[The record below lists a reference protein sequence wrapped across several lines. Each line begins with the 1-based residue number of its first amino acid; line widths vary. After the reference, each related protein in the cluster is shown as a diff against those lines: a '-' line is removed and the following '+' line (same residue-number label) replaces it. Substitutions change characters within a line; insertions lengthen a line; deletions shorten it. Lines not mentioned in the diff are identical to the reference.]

1 MKKGTQIAAWIFSVL
16 FLLCGFIGLFNEPL
30 AGFIVILMGAVLLP
44 PLTGVIS
51 QHFGFTPKWWMKGL
65 VIFALFIAFGMFAKP
80 VEKPAEK
87 GNTTARTKQTQATTV
102 PTNTANK
109 VTNKN
114 SDSQSNITETSV
126 ESKAEN
132 KTEEISDQQKQQ
144 QPTEMKEVSGTL
156 TVHFID
162 VGQADSILINTGSAA
177 MLIDAGN
184 NADAGDVVNYI
195 KEQGIK
201 TLDYIIGTHPH
212 EDHIGGMDVVVNSFD
227 IGKVILPKVQS
238 NTKTFEDL
246 LNAISNKGLKIT
258 SPVPGTKY
266 SLGEAEFIILAPN
279 GSDYEDINNYS
290 VVVKLQFGN
299 TSFLLMGDAGVQSE
313 GEMLSK
319 GFDLKADLLKVGHHG
334 SHYSTSIDFLK
345 AVSPQFAVISVGKDN
360 PYGHPAPETIKK
372 ISDAGIQLY
381 RTDESGTI
389 IATSDGNI
397 IKIDIKASPV
407 KAQTPPQTIT
417 VDEGESKPVAESSE
431 YSYIGNKNSKKLHL
445 PICSALPAE
454 QNRVYFKTR
463 EEAINAGYQPCKICN
478 P

>member
-1 MKKGTQIAAWIFSVL
+1 MKRGAKIATWGFSVL
-16 FLLCGFIGLFNEPL
+16 FLVCGFIGLFNEPL
-30 AGFIVILMGAVLLP
+30 AGMVMILMGTVLLP
-44 PLTGVIS
+44 PLTEIVSKRI
-51 QHFGFTPKWWMKGL
+51 GFTPKWWMKGL
-65 VIFALFIAFGMFAKP
+65 VIFALFIVFGMVAKP

-87 GNTTARTKQTQATTV
+87 SNTMAQIKQTQETTI
-102 PTNTANK
+102 PTNTPNE
-109 VTNKN
+109 VNKN

-212 EDHIGGMDVVVNSFD
+212 EHHIGGMDVVVNSFD

-360 PYGHPAPETIKK
+360 PYGHPAPETIKRFLMREFNFT
-372 ISDAGIQLY
+372 G
-381 RTDESGTI
+381 RM
-389 IATSDGNI
+389 
-397 IKIDIKASPV
+397 
-407 KAQTPPQTIT
+407 
-417 VDEGESKPVAESSE
+417 
-431 YSYIGNKNSKKLHL
+431 
-445 PICSALPAE
+445 
-454 QNRVYFKTR
+454 NRVLSLQR
-463 EEAINAGYQPCKICN
+463 VMEI
-478 P
+478 

>member
-1 MKKGTQIAAWIFSVL
+1 MKREPKLRHGVFSAIFSMWL
-16 FLLCGFIGLFNEPL
+16 YWIIQRAI
-30 AGFIVILMGAVLLP
+30 AGMVMILMGTVLLP
-44 PLTGVIS
+44 PLTEIVSKRI
-51 QHFGFTPKWWMKGL
+51 GFTPKWWMKGL
-65 VIFALFIAFGMFAKP
+65 VIFALFIVFGMVAKP

-87 GNTTARTKQTQATTV
+87 SNTMAQIKQTQETTI
-102 PTNTANK
+102 PTNTPNE
-109 VTNKN
+109 VNKN

-212 EDHIGGMDVVVNSFD
+212 EHHIGGMDVVVNSFD

-454 QNRVYFKTR
+454 QNRVYFKTKR
-463 EEAINAGYQPCKICN
+463 RSD
-478 P
+478 

>member
-1 MKKGTQIAAWIFSVL
+1 LKKGTQIAAWIFSVL
-16 FLLCGFIGLFNEPL
+16 FLVCGFIGLFNEPL
-30 AGFIVILMGAVLLP
+30 AGMVMILMGTVLLP
-44 PLTGVIS
+44 PLTEIVSKRI
-51 QHFGFTPKWWMKGL
+51 GFTPKWWMKGL
-65 VIFALFIAFGMFAKP
+65 VIFALFIVFGMVAKP

-87 GNTTARTKQTQATTV
+87 SNTMAQIKQTQETTI
-102 PTNTANK
+102 PTNTPNE
-109 VTNKN
+109 VNKN

-184 NADAGDVVNYI
+184 NADAGSVVSYI
-195 KEQGIK
+195 NEQGIK

-212 EDHIGGMDVVVNSFD
+212 EDHIGGMDAVVNSFG

-246 LNAISNKGLKIT
+246 LNAIANKGLKIT

-266 SLGEAEFIILAPN
+266 ILGETEFTILAPN
-279 GSDYEDINNYS
+279 GSGYEDVNDYS

-299 TSFLLMGDAGVQSE
+299 TSFLLTGDASVQSE

-334 SHYSTSIDFLK
+334 SRYSTSTDFLK
-345 AVSPQFAVISVGKDN
+345 AVSPKFAVISVGKDN
-360 PYGHPAPETIKK
+360 SYGHPAEETINK
-372 ISDAGIQLY
+372 ILDAGIQLY

-389 IATSDGNI
+389 IATSDGDT
-397 IKIDIKASPV
+397 IKIDKKASPV
-407 KAQTPPQTIT
+407 KAQAPPQTVT
-417 VDEGESKPVAESSE
+417 VGKGESNQVEKSPE
-431 YSYIGNKNSKKLHL
+431 YSYIGNKNTKKFHL
-445 PICSALPAE
+445 PTCGSLPAE

-463 EEAINAGYQPCKICN
+463 EEAVSGGYVPCKICK

>member
-1 MKKGTQIAAWIFSVL
+1 MVM
-16 FLLCGFIGLFNEPL
+16 
-30 AGFIVILMGAVLLP
+30 ILMGTVLLP
-44 PLTGVIS
+44 PLTEIVSKRI
-51 QHFGFTPKWWMKGL
+51 GFTPKWWMKGL
-65 VIFALFIAFGMFAKP
+65 VIFALFIVFGMVAKP

-87 GNTTARTKQTQATTV
+87 SNTMAQIKQTQETTI
-102 PTNTANK
+102 PTNTPNE
-109 VTNKN
+109 VNKN

-212 EDHIGGMDVVVNSFD
+212 EHHIGGMDVVVNSFD

>member
-1 MKKGTQIAAWIFSVL
+1 MKRGAKIATWGFSVL
-16 FLLCGFIGLFNEPL
+16 FLVCGFIGLFNEPL
-30 AGFIVILMGAVLLP
+30 AGMVMILMGTVLLP
-44 PLTGVIS
+44 PLTEIVSKRI
-51 QHFGFTPKWWMKGL
+51 GFTPKWWMKGL
-65 VIFALFIAFGMFAKP
+65 VIFALFIVFGMVAKP

-87 GNTTARTKQTQATTV
+87 SNTMAQIKQTQETTI
-102 PTNTANK
+102 PTNTPNE
-109 VTNKN
+109 VNKN

-417 VDEGESKPVAESSE
+417 VDEGE
-431 YSYIGNKNSKKLHL
+431 GKL
-445 PICSALPAE
+445 
-454 QNRVYFKTR
+454 
-463 EEAINAGYQPCKICN
+463 
-478 P
+478 

>member
-1 MKKGTQIAAWIFSVL
+1 LKRGAKIATWGFSVL
-16 FLLCGFIGLFNEPL
+16 FLVCGFIGLFNEPL
-30 AGFIVILMGAVLLP
+30 AGMVMILMGTVLLP
-44 PLTGVIS
+44 PLTEIVSKRI
-51 QHFGFTPKWWMKGL
+51 GFTPKWWMKGL
-65 VIFALFIAFGMFAKP
+65 VIFALFIVFGMVAKP

-87 GNTTARTKQTQATTV
+87 SNTMAQIKQTQETTI
-102 PTNTANK
+102 PTNTPNE
-109 VTNKN
+109 VNKN

-212 EDHIGGMDVVVNSFD
+212 EHHIGGMDVVVNSFD